1 MKTKF
6 CLLALFLLLVFSLLA
21 NLFVGSMPVPAEQV
35 FRLLAGRTDV
45 DAGVRFVVLES
56 RLPQVLTAAC
66 AGAALAMSGLMLQTF
81 FGNALADPSILGVHS
96 GASLGVAFVMLWMGG
111 GVALTSNL
119 ALTGMLVVMLAAFA
133 GAVAALL
140 VLLVCSMWLHNRL
153 LLLIVGIMMGYAA
166 SSVVTLL
173 NFSASAQNIHS
184 YVLWGMGD
192 FSSVTFNRLP
202 LLLVPLGLCM
212 AGFLLA
218 KPLNVLLLGERYAVN
233 AGLNMQVF
241 KWQVL
246 LLTGG
251 LSAVVTALCG
261 PIAFVGL
268 VVPHLTK
275 WLFHTSDHRILL
287 PACVLGGAFILT
299 LAHGVCRMFP
309 ETLPI
314 NSVMPIVG
322 IPVVGWVVFRR
333 RLS

>member
-1 MKTKF
+1 MRTKL
-6 CLLALFLLLVFSLLA
+6 CLFALFLLLAFSVLV
-21 NLFVGSMPVPAEQV
+21 NLFIGSMLIPADQV
-35 FRLLAGRTDV
+35 FRLLTGAPGV
-45 DAGVRFVVLES
+45 DAGVRFIVLES

-96 GASLGVAFVMLWMGG
+96 GASLGVAVVMLWMGG
-111 GVALTSNL
+111 GMVLTSDL
-119 ALTGMLVVMLAAFA
+119 ALTGILAVMLAAFV

-140 VLLVCSMWLHNRL
+140 VLLLCSMWLHNKL

-173 NFSASAQNIHS
+173 NFSASAQNIHA

-192 FSSVTFNRLP
+192 FSSVTLNRMP
-202 LLLVPLGLCM
+202 LLLVPVVLCM
-212 AGFLLA
+212 VGLLLA

-233 AGLNMQVF
+233 AGLDLRVF

-268 VVPHLTK
+268 VVPHLSK
-275 WLFHTSDHRILL
+275 WLLHTSDHRLLL
-287 PACVLGGAFILT
+287 PACMFGGAFVLT
-299 LAHGVCRMFP
+299 VAHGVCRMFP
-309 ETLPI
+309 ETLPV
-314 NSVMPIVG
+314 NSVMPVVG
-322 IPVVGWVVFRR
+322 IPVVAWVVFRR
-333 RLS
+333 RLF

>member
-1 MKTKF
+1 
-6 CLLALFLLLVFSLLA
+6 
-21 NLFVGSMPVPAEQV
+21 
-35 FRLLAGRTDV
+35 
-45 DAGVRFVVLES
+45 
-56 RLPQVLTAAC
+56 
-66 AGAALAMSGLMLQTF
+66 MLQTF

>member
-35 FRLLAGRTDV
+35 FRLLAGGTDV

-173 NFSASAQNIHS
+173 NFSASAQN
-184 YVLWGMGD
+184 Y
-192 FSSVTFNRLP
+192 TFLCIVGNGRFQQCN
-202 LLLVPLGLCM
+202 VQSFAFVAGALGLCM

-287 PACVLGGAFILT
+287 PRVC
-299 LAHGVCRMFP
+299 LAEH
-309 ETLPI
+309 
-314 NSVMPIVG
+314 
-322 IPVVGWVVFRR
+322 
-333 RLS
+333 LS

>member
-6 CLLALFLLLVFSLLA
+6 CLLALFLLVVFSLLA

-35 FRLLAGRTDV
+35 FRLLAGGTDV

-202 LLLVPLGLCM
+202 LLLVSLGLCM

>member
-1 MKTKF
+1 M
-6 CLLALFLLLVFSLLA
+6 FLLLAFSVLV
-21 NLFVGSMPVPAEQV
+21 NLFIGSMLIPADQV
-35 FRLLAGRTDV
+35 FRLLTGAPGV
-45 DAGVRFVVLES
+45 DAGVRFIVLES

-96 GASLGVAFVMLWMGG
+96 GASLGVAVVMLWMGG
-111 GVALTSNL
+111 GMVLTSDL
-119 ALTGMLVVMLAAFA
+119 ALTGILAVMLAAFV

-140 VLLVCSMWLHNRL
+140 VLLLCSMWLHNKL

-173 NFSASAQNIHS
+173 NFSASAQNIHA

-192 FSSVTFNRLP
+192 FSSVTLNRMP
-202 LLLVPLGLCM
+202 LLLVPVVLCM
-212 AGFLLA
+212 VGLLLA

-233 AGLNMQVF
+233 AGLDLRVF

-268 VVPHLTK
+268 VVPHLSK
-275 WLFHTSDHRILL
+275 WLLHTSDHRLLL
-287 PACVLGGAFILT
+287 PACMFGGAFVLT
-299 LAHGVCRMFP
+299 VAHGVCRMFP
-309 ETLPI
+309 ETLPV
-314 NSVMPIVG
+314 NSVMPVVG
-322 IPVVGWVVFRR
+322 IPVVAWVVFRR
-333 RLS
+333 RLF

>member
-35 FRLLAGRTDV
+35 FRLLAGGTDV

-202 LLLVPLGLCM
+202 LLLVSLGLCM

>member
-35 FRLLAGRTDV
+35 FRLLAGGTDV

-218 KPLNVLLLGERYAVN
+218 KPLHVLLLGERYAVN

>member
-21 NLFVGSMPVPAEQV
+21 NLFVGSMPVSAEQV
-35 FRLLAGRTDV
+35 FRLLAGGTDV

-212 AGFLLA
+212 AGFCR
-218 KPLNVLLLGERYAVN
+218 LGLIW
-233 AGLNMQVF
+233 G
-241 KWQVL
+241 K
-246 LLTGG
+246 
-251 LSAVVTALCG
+251 
-261 PIAFVGL
+261 
-268 VVPHLTK
+268 
-275 WLFHTSDHRILL
+275 
-287 PACVLGGAFILT
+287 
-299 LAHGVCRMFP
+299 
-309 ETLPI
+309 
-314 NSVMPIVG
+314 
-322 IPVVGWVVFRR
+322 RR
-333 RLS
+333 NL